1 MTAAFLSF
9 VHLFG
14 ALKVEAYLSRQGAR
28 CDVVRAAEGGEEV
41 IESVLVG
48 DVDACEAEAPFVF
61 IAIEEIVLADGEIEE
76 AALLNAWRVL
86 VVVLSARSRNRHQ
99 VGGQLRSQALP
110 PG

>member
-1 MTAAFLSF
+1 M
-9 VHLFG
+9 
-14 ALKVEAYLSRQGAR
+14 EAYLGRQGAR

-48 DVDACEAEAPFVF
+48 DVDACETEAPFVF
-61 IAIEEIVLADGEIEE
+61 IAIEEIVLADRGVEE

-86 VVVLSARSRNRHQ
+86 VVVLSTRSRNRHK

-110 PG
+110 PGYPCKGRRLDAITG